1 MAGVI
6 LYNNELKWK
15 STLKHRNIE
24 FSSVSGISKLF
35 VKNDSCKPSFSIIYI
50 H

>member
-1 MAGVI
+1 MTGVI

-24 FSSVSGISKLF
+24 FSSVY
-35 VKNDSCKPSFSIIYI
+35 KNFKTILEKICKK
-50 H
+50 